1 MTQTHGSVPHVVEQF
16 EAKDLGAPFKVFL
29 HDCVKV
35 VTDDDTGEIVSYTIP
50 DPDGLLR
57 MVVLNRILHRRKLS
71 GPEMKFLR
79 KALGLMQKD
88 VAKSIDLS
96 VEHLSKCENGKL
108 PLRTNSEKLLRVF
121 LLKTAIKHHKI
132 KDSEAKTKIEGF
144 LDSLFDDAPIS
155 VHDVDNELEFRFCR
169 ALANVRADND
179 DDDEPEYK
187 LKSSCG

>member
-1 MTQTHGSVPHVVEQF
+1 MTKTHGSTAHVVDQF

-35 VTDDDTGEIVSYTIP
+35 VTDDDTGETLSYTIP

-57 MVVLNRILHRRKLS
+57 MVVLSRILERRRLS

-79 KALGLMQKD
+79 KAVGVMQKD
-88 VAKSIDLS
+88 VAKSIELT
-96 VEHLSKCENGKL
+96 VEHLSKCEAGKL
-108 PLRTNSEKLLRVF
+108 SMSANSEKLLRIY

-132 KDSEAKTKIEGF
+132 KDSEAKAKIEGF
-144 LDSLFDDAPIS
+144 LDRVFDDAPIG
-155 VHDVDNELEFRFCR
+155 VHDPDDELVFRFSR
-169 ALANVRADND
+169 TPIVRASN
-179 DDDEPEYK
+179 DDDEPEYQ